1 MWHSFLPDD
10 LERKMKKITLKARLV
25 LTASIAVF
33 IGAGAVGTTGY
44 FSAKHRIEN
53 ETLSRI
59 ESTAN
64 SYNKSLTDWL
74 SSKSDTLNSMP
85 SNTPLMMVRT
95 TLKIIKNA
103 GRFENVFFAYPDG
116 NQKNADDVELPEGNN
131 DPREWGWYKNASMD
145 AIFMDTP
152 TVAAATGNRV
162 VSISR
167 AMKFYNTDMVI
178 GADVKIDILI
188 SNLAQTLIP
197 GNGKIFVVSND
208 GEIFADVN
216 TALINKKLTDISLD
230 NKYLNNE
237 QPKIYNDNIN
247 GTDSVIYVAPIEG
260 TNLRTII
267 VIDRASI
274 TQDIRDNAFLQL
286 FAALAV
292 SLIVS
297 LFMFFF
303 IKKSLNPLLK
313 VTASLKEI
321 AAGGGDLTHRLDAS
335 NADEIGE
342 LSQAFNDVAESQR
355 SLIEEVKHQATTLK
369 SMAEISQSKSHENS
383 NIIKEQ
389 QIEVSMVATAV
400 NEMTSATVE
409 IARNA
414 EEAASSAQASSES
427 AQKGMTIISGSIKSI
442 GDLSCEIKETSNVIE
457 ELNSHVLEINSIL
470 VAIQTIAE
478 QTNLLA
484 LNAAIEA
491 ARAGDAGRGFAVV
504 ADEVRT
510 LSQKTH
516 RSTGEIQ
523 KTIQTLQDI
532 VGKATV
538 LMKSSEKLAL
548 STVSE
553 SDLVAESFNEIN
565 VSIQKISDMSTQIA
579 TAVEQQTA
587 VTGEISENVNN
598 INNVSDILSENAVDA
613 NEQSNVLNTE
623 ATKLYDSVAIY
634 TV

>member
-1 MWHSFLPDD
+1 
-10 LERKMKKITLKARLV
+10 MKKISLKARLV

-33 IGAGAVGTTGY
+33 IGAGVVGTTGY
-44 FSAKHRIEN
+44 FSAKNRIEH

-74 SSKSDTLNSMP
+74 SSKSDTLSSMP
-85 SNTPLMMVRT
+85 EKTPLMMIRS

-116 NQKNADDVELPEGNN
+116 QQKNANDVDLPEGNN
-131 DPREWGWYKNASMD
+131 DPREWGWYKNASMEN
-145 AIFMDTP
+145 IFMDTP

-167 AMKFYNTDMVI
+167 AMNFYNTYMVI

-197 GNGKIFVVSND
+197 GDGKIFVVSND
-208 GEIFADVN
+208 GRIFADVN
-216 TALINKKLTDISLD
+216 TALINQTLADISLD

-237 QPKIYNDNIN
+237 QPALYYDIIN
-247 GTDSVIYVAPIEG
+247 GIDSAVYVAPIAG

-267 VIDRASI
+267 VIDSASI

-297 LFMFFF
+297 LFMFLF
-303 IKKSLNPLLK
+303 IKKLLNPLLE
-313 VTASLKEI
+313 VTTSLKEI
-321 AAGGGDLTHRLDAS
+321 AAGDGDLTHRLDA
-335 NADEIGE
+335 NNEDEIGE

-355 SLIEEVKHQATTLK
+355 SLVEEIKHQATTLK
-369 SMAEISQSKSHENS
+369 SMAEISQSKSHESS

-389 QIEVSMVATAV
+389 QVEVSMVATAV
-400 NEMTSATVE
+400 HEMTSATVE

-427 AQKGMTIISGSIKSI
+427 AKKGMAIISGSIKSI
-442 GDLSCEIKETSNVIE
+442 GDLSSGIKETSDVVE
-457 ELNSHVLEINSIL
+457 ELNTHVLEINSIL
-470 VAIQTIAE
+470 VAIQTIAD

-516 RSTGEIQ
+516 SSTGEIQ

-553 SDLVAESFNEIN
+553 SDLVAESFSDIN

-598 INNVSDILSENAVDA
+598 INNVADILSTNSVDA
-613 NEQSNVLNTE
+613 NEQSNVLHTE
-623 ATKLYDSVAIY
+623 ANKLYDSVSIY

>member
-1 MWHSFLPDD
+1 M
-10 LERKMKKITLKARLV
+10 KMNKITLKARLV

-33 IGAGAVGTTGY
+33 IGAGAVGATSY
-44 FSAKHRIEN
+44 LSSKNRIEN

-59 ESTAN
+59 ENTAH

-85 SNTPLMMVRT
+85 EKTPLMMIRN

-103 GRFENVFFAYPDG
+103 GSFENVFFAYPDG
-116 NQKNADDVELPEGNN
+116 QQKNADDVELPEGND

-145 AIFMDTP
+145 DIFMDNP
-152 TVAAATGNRV
+152 TVAAATGDRV
-162 VSISR
+162 VSMSR
-167 AMKFYNTDMVI
+167 AMTFYNSYMVI

-197 GNGKIFVVSND
+197 GNGKIFVVSNK

-216 TALINKKLTDISLD
+216 TALINKRLTDISLD

-237 QPKIYNDNIN
+237 QPKLYNDMIN
-247 GTDSVIYVAPIEG
+247 GIDSAVYVAPIKG

-274 TQDIRDNAFLQL
+274 TQDIRDNAFIQL
-286 FAALAV
+286 FAALGV

-297 LFMFFF
+297 LFMFLF
-303 IKKSLNPLLK
+303 IQKLLNPLLA
-313 VTASLKEI
+313 VTKSLKEI
-321 AAGGGDLTHRLDAS
+321 AAGDGDLTHRLDA
-335 NADEIGE
+335 NNEDEIGE

-355 SLIEEVKHQATTLK
+355 SLVEEVKHQATMLK
-369 SMAEISQSKSHENS
+369 SMAEISKAKSHENS

-389 QIEVSMVATAV
+389 QIEVSMVATAI
-400 NEMTSATVE
+400 NEMTTATVE

-427 AQKGMTIISGSIKSI
+427 AQKGIAIISGSIKSI
-442 GDLSCEIKETSNVIE
+442 GNLSTEIKQTSDVVE

-470 VAIQTIAE
+470 VAIQTIAD

-553 SDLVAESFNEIN
+553 SDLVAESFNDIN

-598 INNVSDILSENAVDA
+598 INSVSDILSDNSIDA

-623 ATKLYDSVAIY
+623 ANKLYDSVSIY

>member
-1 MWHSFLPDD
+1 
-10 LERKMKKITLKARLV
+10 MKKITLKARLV

>member
-1 MWHSFLPDD
+1 MPDD

-33 IGAGAVGTTGY
+33 IGAGAVGATGY

-85 SNTPLMMVRT
+85 ANTPLMMVRS

-131 DPREWGWYKNASMD
+131 DPRKWGWYKNASMD

-162 VSISR
+162 VSLSR

-237 QPKIYNDNIN
+237 QPKIYNDLIN

-267 VIDRASI
+267 IIDRASI
-274 TQDIRDNAFLQL
+274 TQDIRENAFLQL

-400 NEMTSATVE
+400 NEMISATVE

-442 GDLSCEIKETSNVIE
+442 GDLSCEIKETSHVIE

-470 VAIQTIAE
+470 VAIQTIAD

>member
-470 VAIQTIAE
+470 VAIQTIAD

>member
-1 MWHSFLPDD
+1 MN
-10 LERKMKKITLKARLV
+10 KITLKARLV

-33 IGAGAVGTTGY
+33 IGAGAVGATSY
-44 FSAKHRIEN
+44 LSSKNRIEN

-59 ESTAN
+59 ENTAH

-85 SNTPLMMVRT
+85 EKTPLMMIRN

-103 GRFENVFFAYPDG
+103 GSFENVFFAYPDG
-116 NQKNADDVELPEGNN
+116 QQKNADDVELPEGND

-145 AIFMDTP
+145 DIFMDNP
-152 TVAAATGNRV
+152 TVAAATGDRV
-162 VSISR
+162 VSMSR
-167 AMKFYNTDMVI
+167 AMTFYNSYMVI

-197 GNGKIFVVSND
+197 GNGKIFVVSNK

-216 TALINKKLTDISLD
+216 TALINKRLTDISLD

-237 QPKIYNDNIN
+237 QPKLYNDMIN
-247 GTDSVIYVAPIEG
+247 GIDSAVYVAPIKG

-274 TQDIRDNAFLQL
+274 TQDIRDNAFIQL
-286 FAALAV
+286 FAALGV

-297 LFMFFF
+297 LFMFLF
-303 IKKSLNPLLK
+303 IQKLLNPLLA
-313 VTASLKEI
+313 VTKSLKEI
-321 AAGGGDLTHRLDAS
+321 AAGDGDLTHRLDA
-335 NADEIGE
+335 NNEDEIGE

-355 SLIEEVKHQATTLK
+355 SLVEEVKHQATMLK
-369 SMAEISQSKSHENS
+369 SMAEISKAKSHENS

-389 QIEVSMVATAV
+389 QIEVSMVATAI
-400 NEMTSATVE
+400 NEMTTATVE

-427 AQKGMTIISGSIKSI
+427 AQKGIAIISGSIKSI
-442 GDLSCEIKETSNVIE
+442 GNLSTEIKQTSDVVE

-470 VAIQTIAE
+470 VAIQTIAD

-553 SDLVAESFNEIN
+553 SDLVAESFNDIN

-598 INNVSDILSENAVDA
+598 INSVSDILSDNSIDA

-623 ATKLYDSVAIY
+623 ANKLYDSVSIY

>member
-1 MWHSFLPDD
+1 
-10 LERKMKKITLKARLV
+10 MKKITLKARLV

-33 IGAGAVGTTGY
+33 IGAGVVGTTGY
-44 FSAKHRIEN
+44 FSSKNRIEH

-74 SSKSDTLNSMP
+74 SSKSDTLSSMP
-85 SNTPLMMVRT
+85 DKTPLMMIRS

-116 NQKNADDVELPEGNN
+116 QQKNADDVDLPEGNN
-131 DPREWGWYKNASMD
+131 DPRKWGWYKNASVD
-145 AIFMDTP
+145 KVFMDTP
-152 TVAAATGNRV
+152 TVAAATGHRV

-167 AMKFYNTDMVI
+167 AMNFYSTYMVI

-197 GNGKIFVVSND
+197 GDGKIFVVSNE
-208 GEIFADVN
+208 GKIFADVN
-216 TALINKKLTDISLD
+216 TALINKTLTDISLD
-230 NKYLNNE
+230 NKYLKND
-237 QPKIYNDNIN
+237 QPALYHDTIN
-247 GTDSVIYVAPIEG
+247 GIESAIYVAPIAG

-267 VIDRASI
+267 VIDSARI

-286 FAALAV
+286 FATLAV

-297 LFMFFF
+297 LLMFFF
-303 IKKSLNPLLK
+303 IKKLLTPLQD
-313 VTASLKEI
+313 VTTSLKEI
-321 AAGGGDLTHRLDAS
+321 AAGDGDLTHRLDA
-335 NADEIGE
+335 NNEDEISE

-355 SLIEEVKHQATTLK
+355 SLVEEIKHQATTLK
-369 SMAEISQSKSHENS
+369 SMAEISQSKSHESS

-389 QIEVSMVATAV
+389 QVEVSMVATAV
-400 NEMTSATVE
+400 HEMTSATVE

-427 AQKGMTIISGSIKSI
+427 AKKGMAIISGSIKSI
-442 GDLSCEIKETSNVIE
+442 GDLSSGIKETSDVVE
-457 ELNSHVLEINSIL
+457 ELNTHVLEINSIL
-470 VAIQTIAE
+470 VAIQTIAD

-523 KTIQTLQDI
+523 TTIQTLQDI

-538 LMKSSEKLAL
+538 LMQSSEKLAL

-553 SDLVAESFNEIN
+553 SDLVAESFSDIN

-598 INNVSDILSENAVDA
+598 IHNVADILSENSIDA
-613 NEQSNVLNTE
+613 NEQSNVLHTE
-623 ATKLYDSVAIY
+623 ANKLYDSVSIY

>member
-1 MWHSFLPDD
+1 M
-10 LERKMKKITLKARLV
+10 KMNKITLKARLV

-33 IGAGAVGTTGY
+33 IGAGAVGTTSY
-44 FSAKHRIEN
+44 FSSKHRIEN

-74 SSKSDTLNSMP
+74 NSKSDTLDSMP
-85 SNTPLMMVRT
+85 EKTPLMMLRS

-116 NQKNADDVELPEGNN
+116 QQKNANDVDLPEGNN

-145 AIFMDTP
+145 NIFMDTP
-152 TVAAATGNRV
+152 TVAAATGHRV
-162 VSISR
+162 VSMSR
-167 AMKFYNTDMVI
+167 AMTFYNSYMVI

-188 SNLAQTLIP
+188 SNLAQMLIP
-197 GNGKIFVVSND
+197 GNGKIFVVSNQ

-216 TALINKKLTDISLD
+216 THLINKRLTDISLD
-230 NKYLNNE
+230 NKYLNNVE
-237 QPKIYNDNIN
+237 PQLYNDMIN
-247 GTDSVIYVAPIEG
+247 GIDSVVYVAPIKG

-267 VIDRASI
+267 VIDRSSI
-274 TQDIRDNAFLQL
+274 TQDIRDNAFVQL
-286 FAALAV
+286 FAALGV

-297 LFMFFF
+297 LFMFLF
-303 IKKSLNPLLK
+303 IQKLLNPLFA
-313 VTASLKEI
+313 VTKSLKEI
-321 AAGGGDLTHRLDAS
+321 AAGDGDLTHRLDAS
-335 NADEIGE
+335 NEDEIGE

-355 SLIEEVKHQATTLK
+355 SLVAEVKNQATMLK
-369 SMAEISQSKSHENS
+369 SMAEISKAKSHENS

-400 NEMTSATVE
+400 NEMTTATVE

-414 EEAASSAQASSES
+414 EEAANSAQASSES
-427 AQKGMTIISGSIKSI
+427 AQKGMAIISGSIKSI
-442 GDLSCEIKETSNVIE
+442 SNLSSEIKQTSDVVE

-470 VAIQTIAE
+470 VAIQTIAD

-523 KTIQTLQDI
+523 NTIQTLQDI

-553 SDLVAESFNEIN
+553 SDLVAESFNDIN

-598 INNVSDILSENAVDA
+598 INSVSDILSDNSIDA

-623 ATKLYDSVAIY
+623 ANKLYDSVSIY